1 MDVVNGGLVHTGSLN
16 RLWGSVVAE
25 LLTCL
30 STLNVIGYDRVVLTP
45 NNNEPSVIRLDPPV
59 VALRQRDN
67 MPMIARPSVLFVLAM
82 SGFMAACGSAGGGG
96 HSTAANASQSS
107 LIVAADN
114 SSEIS
119 SANSSEAPH
128 SASSVSSVEFSGV
141 IPNAASDGSPYCRHD
156 DAASGW
162 GWENGRS
169 CVVYQSS
176 ADPGVGSFNVC
187 IVGKEVI
194 TYCATEV
201 SDWGDTEGS
210 YCIARDFCPGNTTA
224 PQTPLSTALVTAG
237 ASANAKSVFSYLN
250 SVWGK
255 KMLSGQMDLTW
266 DDRIDMRQRVI
277 DVTGKAPAI
286 MGYDFMNYGAPG
298 NVSGLSQTQEA
309 IEHWNNGGLVTF
321 AWHWRDPSGET
332 NSFYVGQ
339 SDASKNTQFEI
350 PVKNGELDTQS
361 DAFDAIARDVD
372 LIAGEL
378 QTLANAGVPV
388 LWRPLHEAAGGWFWW
403 GRERTDGVPAAYAQT
418 LLWRYLYDRLTHH
431 HGLNNLIWV
440 WNGQNAT
447 WYPGDD
453 VVDIVSTDI
462 YDGERNTESQIG
474 YYKVTKAYPR
484 QEKMVALSENSN
496 IPDPDQMQADG
507 AWWLWFMV
515 WNDGALDTT
524 DDHSSNFWTGE
535 YYNTDA
541 HKRDV
546 YEHERVVTL
555 DELPEF

>member
-1 MDVVNGGLVHTGSLN
+1 
-16 RLWGSVVAE
+16 
-25 LLTCL
+25 
-30 STLNVIGYDRVVLTP
+30 
-45 NNNEPSVIRLDPPV
+45 
-59 VALRQRDN
+59 
-67 MPMIARPSVLFVLAM
+67 MPMIIRFSVLLVFL
-82 SGFMAACGSAGGGG
+82 SGSFITACGSSGG
-96 HSTAANASQSS
+96 TAASSAASRQASSSS
-107 LIVAADN
+107 LAT
-114 SSEIS
+114 SSS
-119 SANSSEAPH
+119 DQASETAS
-128 SASSVSSVEFSGV
+128 SASSVSSATVVPGV
-141 IPNAASDGSPYCRHD
+141 IPNAASDGSPYCRYD

-169 CVVYQSS
+169 CIVYQSS
-176 ADPGVGSFNVC
+176 ADPGVGSFNHC
-187 IVGKEVI
+187 KVGKEEI
-194 TYCATEV
+194 TYCASEL

-210 YCIARDFCPGNTTA
+210 YCIARDFCPGNTSRQ
-224 PQTPLSTALVTAG
+224 QTELSPRLVTAD
-237 ASANAKSVFSYLN
+237 ASAKAQAVFTYLN
-250 SVWGK
+250 SMWGN

-286 MGYDFMNYGAPG
+286 MGYDFMNYGAQD

-309 IEHWNNGGLVTF
+309 IEHWNNGGIVTF

-339 SDASKNTQFEI
+339 SDASKNTRFEI

-361 DAFDAIARDVD
+361 DAFEAIARDVD

-418 LLWRYLYDRLTHH
+418 LLWRYLYDRLTRH

-440 WNGQNAT
+440 WNGQNAI

-474 YYKVTKAYPR
+474 YYTVTKAYP
-484 QEKMVALSENSN
+484 QQAKMVALSENSN

-541 HKRDV
+541 HKRHV
-546 YEHERVVTL
+546 YGHEQVVTL